1 MFYVII
7 RAILRFVMRIA
18 FRMQVEGKD
27 NVPSQGG
34 VILAANHLSMLDPI
48 VVGCAIDRPVRF
60 MGKRE
65 LFDNPFVGMIAR
77 GLGAFPVRRGKD
89 DKDAFRRALE
99 LLRNDEVLGIF
110 PEGTRSLDGRLQR
123 AYSGAAVLAEKTSA
137 YLVPVGIIG
146 TGNVMRKGAVF
157 PKVGRISVKF
167 GKPIVPAEVCSMIPM
182 NQPSFKPREAITNL
196 MMEEIERLVMSF

>member
-1 MFYVII
+1 MII

-60 MGKRE
+60 MAKRE
-65 LFDNPFVGMIAR
+65 LFDNPLLRMLAR
-77 GLGAFPVRRGKD
+77 SLGAFPVRRGKD

-99 LLRNDEVLGIF
+99 VLRNDEVLGIF

-123 AYSGAAVLAEKTSA
+123 AYSGAAVLAT
-137 YLVPVGIIG
+137 LG
-146 TGNVMRKGAVF
+146 TALTKEQAETVSRYA
-157 PKVGRISVKF
+157 PQVKF
-167 GKPIVPAEVCSMIPM
+167 STIETG
-182 NQPSFKPREAITNL
+182 RETSL
-196 MMEEIERLVMSF
+196 T